1 MIGSFRILRKFIK
14 RLVEKKGMVDAIIE
28 YAEFATSLT
37 SSTKDDEVVAKL
49 KKALAGVEDEVTKV
63 VKKAKAVEK
72 KAKAVKK
79 ALK

>member
-37 SSTKDDEVVAKL
+37 PSEKDDAVVEKV
-49 KKALAGVEDEVTKV
+49 KKALANAEDEVKKV
-63 VKKAKAVEK
+63 VKKAKAVK
-72 KAKAVKK
+72 KAVKV
-79 ALK
+79 